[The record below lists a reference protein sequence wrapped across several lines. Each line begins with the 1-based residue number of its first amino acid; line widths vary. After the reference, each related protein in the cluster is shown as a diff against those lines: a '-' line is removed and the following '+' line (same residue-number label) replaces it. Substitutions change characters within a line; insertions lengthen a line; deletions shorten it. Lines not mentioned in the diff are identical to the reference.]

1 MGSFIIMEFIER
13 AGPVD
18 QGQLGV
24 NLAAMHEA
32 TPVVRRDEKAAA
44 GFFGFAVDNSIGG
57 TPQRN
62 TWTQSWPEFFREH
75 RLRPQLEASGS
86 AELQRM
92 AEPLLESLDRLFAG
106 VTPCP
111 ALLHGDLWSGNV
123 AGSREGPVVFDPAT
137 YYGHAEAEFGMVWC
151 SGFGRDFWEGYHAVL
166 PRDPGWEGRQELY
179 TLYHKL
185 VQRRFRER
193 QKSRAAALQ
202 AQMEELE
209 GEMGVLRLERAALA
223 RKACGPRCL
232 GVAVPAGGCLLGA
245 DSHEE
250 LLALHGAFQAELK
263 IQYERA
269 LGGGYPEPALAAL
282 ATLVDGWAQTFWHL
296 AQTRHELLIGFMT
309 ASLPADSRHHQ
320 AWPTIAVRYVERT
333 TVAAAAMPRWRRRI
347 ALLASLDL
355 GTSLHR
361 ISRDTDELLNLTG
374 RMQHASE
381 EEFWASMELAASGPY
396 ATFPDSWQAYICY
409 WSLPFMPDPVALVF
423 HILRQGQ
430 AAGR

>member
-1 MGSFIIMEFIER
+1 MRTAASMRDVAGGWIEEHMAKGHVTGWRSLGGSGWSSAMQATTSQGAKYFVKTSGSNAAEMFQGEALGLQAMYATKTLRVPAVHHWGDGPEAMGSFIIMEFIER

-32 TPVVRRDEKAAA
+32 TPMDEKAAA

-62 TWTQSWPEFFREH
+62 TWTRSWPEFFREH
-75 RLRPQLEASGS
+75 RLRPQVEASGS

-106 VTPCP
+106 VTPRP

-185 VQRRFRER
+185 NHYNLFGSGYMSDCKQLL
-193 QKSRAAALQ
+193 SS
-202 AQMEELE
+202 
-209 GEMGVLRLERAALA
+209 LA
-223 RKACGPRCL
+223 RR
-232 GVAVPAGGCLLGA
+232 VAG
-245 DSHEE
+245 
-250 LLALHGAFQAELK
+250 
-263 IQYERA
+263 
-269 LGGGYPEPALAAL
+269 
-282 ATLVDGWAQTFWHL
+282 
-296 AQTRHELLIGFMT
+296 
-309 ASLPADSRHHQ
+309 
-320 AWPTIAVRYVERT
+320 
-333 TVAAAAMPRWRRRI
+333 
-347 ALLASLDL
+347 
-355 GTSLHR
+355 
-361 ISRDTDELLNLTG
+361 
-374 RMQHASE
+374 
-381 EEFWASMELAASGPY
+381 
-396 ATFPDSWQAYICY
+396 
-409 WSLPFMPDPVALVF
+409 
-423 HILRQGQ
+423 
-430 AAGR
+430 